1 MKVELSKNELIL
13 IYELLQGVK
22 FNDLEHIAKFNQFNL
37 SYDEIEK
44 SNSELFSK
52 IDKLL
57 ND

>member
-1 MKVELSKNELIL
+1 MNVELNRNELIL
-13 IYELLQGVK
+13 IYELLQEVK
-22 FNDLEHIAKFNQFNL
+22 CTDLEHISKFNQFNL
-37 SYDEIEK
+37 SYDELEN